1 MEQWREG
8 GGRIDLLVGRAV
20 LIDVSRLVGRAEG
33 EMRQHIG
40 KRTWSPD
47 G

>member
-1 MEQWREG
+1 M
-8 GGRIDLLVGRAV
+8 DLLVGRAV
-20 LIDVSRLVGRAEG
+20 LTDGSRLVGWLVGRAEG
-33 EMRQHIG
+33 EMRQRIG